1 MGRIAC
7 ELCGS
12 ADLIKQD
19 GAFVCQS
26 CGCKYS
32 LEEVK
37 KLMNQESTAI
47 QTTVN
52 TDLSFEYVNL
62 KKAIYE
68 AMLDGRFDSAY
79 SNSVRLLASNPDD
92 PEMIAVQALVVLGR
106 EKMAFDIPSS
116 TTNGMNR
123 FYSMVSNWQ
132 EKYSKQVE
140 ILSHVKDYVASA
152 CKVQRMFLKEEIS
165 NLEAQ
170 IIKTTAGDTLISI
183 GSALGMLGGS
193 LLSAGLGMND
203 DRERRQ
209 RDAHNQVIATQI
221 QKVQDKERKLNSF
234 ENSQNSKLDSILRD
248 IRKADEEHR
257 KQRKLAYWEEHAEQ
271 KSQLNS
277 KIKQLQEERLP
288 ILLEIETKQRK
299 IDQRK
304 DSLRYGD
311 TPLRKKSR
319 EIRAEIDRIEEQL
332 DSFGVFKIK
341 EKRQLKEKI
350 ESMRK
355 QIPSLNEMRE
365 EWETLEKQLELQLKG
380 SRDEIKILQKNA
392 DQLYEQIKNLQKEL
406 NMDR

>member
-1 MGRIAC
+1 MGHIAC

-92 PEMIAVQALVVLGR
+92 PEMIAVQALVILGR

-170 IIKTTAGDTLISI
+170 IIKTTAGDTLMSI
-183 GSALGMLGGS
+183 GNVLGMLGGN

-203 DRERRQ
+203 DREGRQ

-221 QKVQDKERKLNSF
+221 QKVQDKERKLDDF
-234 ENSQNSKLDSILRD
+234 ENLQNRKLDPALRD
-248 IRKADEEHR
+248 AKKADAEYRE
-257 KQRKLAYWEEHAEQ
+257 QRKLAYWEKHAEQ
-271 KSQLNS
+271 KSKLES
-277 KIKQLQEERLP
+277 RIKQLQEERQPFLNK
-288 ILLEIETKQRK
+288 IEAKEQQIKQM
-299 IDQRK
+299 K
-304 DSLRYGD
+304 DSAY
-311 TPLRKKSR
+311 PLSQKSKALK
-319 EIRAEIDRIEEQL
+319 AEIDRLNRQL
-332 DSFGVFKIK
+332 DFLGVFKIK
-341 EKRQLKEKI
+341 EKRQIRERI
-350 ESMRK
+350 ESLRK
-355 QIPSLNEMRE
+355 QIPSFSEISE
-365 EWETLEKQLELQLKG
+365 EIKAFKEQLEAQSKENQE
-380 SRDEIKILQKNA
+380 EIRMLQKNA
-392 DQLYEQIKNLQKEL
+392 DQLYEQIKSLQKEL